1 MEFPASKAAAS
12 PPPLQPTSRL
22 IHDECRWLEP
32 PRGNPGHEAIRIVPS
47 RWVGSAAE
55 AREAVCEIGS
65 EHHVVGIALRPM
77 NAAVYTGQRLISD
90 GRISQGTIGI
100 SKPGETLRAVFRGG
114 YDVLHLHVPNA
125 LLASFLPCSGGNP
138 DAIPDV
144 FAGCRTLR
152 DPVIERLAHGLV
164 RADDV
169 GDVFGPRYV
178 DSICVAMLARL
189 LDLHVA
195 TAPEAPK
202 PTVSA
207 LTKWRLK
214 RATDFVEQHLAEP
227 IGLADLAASTGL
239 SRMHFAAQ
247 FRAATGM
254 RPHEYLVWQRIE
266 RAMILLRDHHQPLCE
281 VALGVGFKTQAHFTT
296 VFKRVTGKTPNEW
309 RHQNADPRPEISSL
323 TANAVPHRLPWDAA
337 RPDHAPIRH
346 AA

>member
-125 LLASFLPCSGGNP
+125 LLASFLPGSGGNQG
-138 DAIPDV
+138 AAPDV

-189 LDLHVA
+189 LDLHAA
-195 TAPEAPK
+195 TAPRAPK

-214 RATDFVEQHLAEP
+214 RATDFVEQHLAKP

-309 RHQNADPRPEISSL
+309 RHQNADPRPEISSR

>member
-1 MEFPASKAAAS
+1 MF
-12 PPPLQPTSRL
+12 RR
-22 IHDECRWLEP
+22 DGW
-32 PRGNPGHEAIRIVPS
+32 
-47 RWVGSAAE
+47 GSAAE

-77 NAAVYTGQRLISD
+77 NAAVYTGQRLIAD

-100 SKPGETLRAVFRGG
+100 SKPGETLRAVFRGRLRRAAPARSKRAAG
-114 YDVLHLHVPNA
+114 VVST
-125 LLASFLPCSGGNP
+125 LLRRQSGRHSRC
-138 DAIPDV
+138 

-169 GDVFGPRYV
+169 GEVFGPRYV

-309 RHQNADPRPEISSL
+309 RHQNADPRPEISL
-323 TANAVPHRLPWDAA
+323 RTANTVPRHLPWDAA